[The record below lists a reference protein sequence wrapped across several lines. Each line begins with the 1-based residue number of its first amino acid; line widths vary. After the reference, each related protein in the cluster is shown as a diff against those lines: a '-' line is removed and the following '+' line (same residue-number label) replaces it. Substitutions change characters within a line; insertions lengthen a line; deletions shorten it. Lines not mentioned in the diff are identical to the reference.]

1 MMMMV
6 TMTTTIVEDDDD
18 NESLAE
24 IKPMTSLTLAG
35 CQLSVNSFHH
45 RQATIFLNSHPS
57 HGRITPQ
64 TLILTIHV
72 QMQPVFVVMNIIQ
85 AVQEKLN
92 TKWKN

>member
-1 MMMMV
+1 MMMMT

-24 IKPMTSLTLAG
+24 IEPMTSLTLAG
-35 CQLSVNSFHH
+35 CQLSDILSPSPSNY
-45 RQATIFLNSHPS
+45 FLNSHPS
-57 HGRITPQ
+57 HGCITLQ

-72 QMQPVFVVMNIIQ
+72 QMQPVFVVMNIIE

-92 TKWKN
+92 TKWKI